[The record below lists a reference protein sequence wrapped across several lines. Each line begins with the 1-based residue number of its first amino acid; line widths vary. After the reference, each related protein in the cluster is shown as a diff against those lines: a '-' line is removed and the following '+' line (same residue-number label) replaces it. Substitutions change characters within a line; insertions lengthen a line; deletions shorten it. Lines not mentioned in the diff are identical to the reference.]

1 MEKRIIQISLRTA
14 GIILIIF
21 LMGVGLGYGLSPSQ
35 RTETLI
41 ITQISTFK
49 VTETVNTVE
58 TVTHNETVT
67 STMTFAE
74 STISSQVREQIVLDA
89 YDWSEINS
97 ITLNLRNVG
106 DVKLQIEAIYVGG
119 VEQPSDTPKTIR
131 SQDVQKIT
139 VSISSITPT
148 PDVVYTV
155 KVVTATGVVFTFSCI
170 AGHGE

>member
-1 MEKRIIQISLRTA
+1 MERKIIQISLRTA

-21 LMGVGLGYGLSPSQ
+21 LIGIGLGYGLSASQ
-35 RTETLI
+35 KTETLI
-41 ITQISTFK
+41 ITQISTFT

-58 TVTHNETVT
+58 TVTHNDTVT
-67 STMTFAE
+67 STLTFVA
-74 STISSQVREQIVLDA
+74 STVSSQVEEQIVLDA

-97 ITLNLRNVG
+97 LTLNLRNVG
-106 DVKLQIEAIYVGG
+106 DEKLQIEAIYVGG
-119 VEQPSDTPKTIR
+119 VEQLGDTPKIIR

-155 KVVTATGVVFTFSCI
+155 KVVTATGVIFTFSCI